1 MKLILVG
8 DGDKRV
14 EYERLAKDLD
24 VEFKGRKRHRD
35 VVEDMR
41 VSRAVVCPSECWET
55 FGLSIVESMA
65 EGTPVVVS
73 NLGALPDLVQDG
85 RCGEVFKAGDA
96 QALAGAIKRLLER
109 TDYNEVCKNCR
120 EEAETRHSEEANYRQ
135 LMDLYSSL
143 VSVG

>member
-8 DGDKRV
+8 DGDKRA

-24 VEFKGRKRHRD
+24 VEFRGRKSHQD
-35 VVEDMR
+35 VVDDMKL
-41 VSRAVVCPSECWET
+41 SKAVVCPSECWET
-55 FGLSIVESMA
+55 FGLSVVESMA
-65 EGTPVVVS
+65 EGTPAVVS

-85 RCGEVFKAGDA
+85 KCGEVFKAGDA
-96 QALAGAIKRLLER
+96 QALAGAIKRLLGR
-109 TDYNEVCKNCR
+109 TDYDEVCKNCR

>member
-8 DGDKRV
+8 DGDKRA

-24 VEFKGRKRHRD
+24 VEFRGRKSHQD
-35 VVEDMR
+35 VVEDMKL
-41 VSRAVVCPSECWET
+41 SKAVVCPSECWET
-55 FGLSIVESMA
+55 FGLSVVESMA

-96 QALAGAIKRLLER
+96 HALAGAIKRLLGR
-109 TDYNEVCKNCR
+109 MDYDEVCKNCR
-120 EEAETRHSEEANYRQ
+120 EEAKTRHSEETNFKR
-135 LMDLYSSL
+135 LMEIYEGIES
-143 VSVG
+143 

>member
-24 VEFKGRKRHRD
+24 VEFRGRKSHRD
-35 VVEDMR
+35 VVEDMKL
-41 VSRAVVCPSECWET
+41 SKAVVCPSECWET
-55 FGLSIVESMA
+55 FGLSAVESMA

-85 RCGEVFKAGDA
+85 KCGEVFKAGDA

-120 EEAETRHSEEANYRQ
+120 EEAETRHSEEANFKQ
-135 LMDLYSSL
+135 LMEVYR
-143 VSVG
+143 G